1 MSMPAAPALRLERR
15 ETLVEATARTLIR
28 FIAKQRLVAGDRLP
42 SEPEL
47 IDMVGVSRLPLREA
61 LSILKGIGI
70 VEAHH
75 GKGVFV
81 KNLDIATVFSLLS
94 PLLKAQSN
102 IGVPQIIE
110 ARSYLEPTIAS
121 LAAAHRTEDHVAE
134 LARHNSRMRADV
146 DDRGT
151 FIDSDVAFHQCLAR
165 AAGNPIFHVFMAAL
179 TDLLRE
185 VQYRYPDQLEHRAA
199 SLEFHERIAAAVR
212 DRDPAGAAD
221 AMREHI
227 DYISRRL

>member
-1 MSMPAAPALRLERR
+1 MSWVAAATLHPERR
-15 ETLVEATARTLIR
+15 ETLVEVTARTLIR
-28 FIAKQRLVAGDRLP
+28 FIAKKGLVAGDRLP

-81 KNLDIATVFSLLS
+81 KNLDIASVFSLLS
-94 PLLKAQSN
+94 PLLKAQAS
-102 IGVPQIIE
+102 IGVPQIIQ
-110 ARSYLEPTIAS
+110 ARSYLEPMIAS
-121 LAAAHRTEDHVAE
+121 LAAEHRTDDHLAE
-134 LARHNSRMRADV
+134 LEGQIAQMREHLQ
-146 DDRGT
+146 DRGT
-151 FIDSDVAFHQCLAR
+151 FIDCDVAFHQCLAR

-185 VQYRYPDQLEHRAA
+185 VQYRYPDQLLHREA
-199 SLEFHERIAAAVR
+199 SLDFHERIAAAVR
-212 DRDPAGAAD
+212 NRAAAAAAD
-221 AMREHI
+221 AMRAHI
-227 DYISRRL
+227 QYIADRL

>member
-1 MSMPAAPALRLERR
+1 MSWADAPTLRLERR

-28 FIAKQRLVAGDRLP
+28 FIAKQGLVGGDRLP

-75 GKGVFV
+75 GKGVYV
-81 KNLDIATVFSLLS
+81 KNLDIASVFSLLS
-94 PLLKAQSN
+94 PLLKAQAS

-110 ARSYLEPTIAS
+110 ARSYLEPMIAS
-121 LAAAHRTEDHVAE
+121 LAAGNRTEDHLAE
-134 LARHNSRMRADV
+134 LGGQIAQMREHLE
-146 DDRGT
+146 DRGA
-151 FIDSDVAFHQCLAR
+151 FIDYDVAFHQCLAR

-185 VQYRYPDQLEHRAA
+185 VQYRYPDQLEHRGA
-199 SLEFHERIAAAVR
+199 SLEFHERIASAVR
-212 DRDPAGAAD
+212 DRDAAAAAD
-221 AMREHI
+221 AMRDHI
-227 DYISRRL
+227 KYIAQRL

>member
-1 MSMPAAPALRLERR
+1 MSSVMRLERR
-15 ETLVEATARTLIR
+15 ETLVEGTARALIR
-28 FIAKQRLVAGDRLP
+28 YISQQRLVGGDRLP

-70 VEAHH
+70 IEAQH
-75 GKGVFV
+75 GRGVLV
-81 KNLDIATVFSLLS
+81 KNLDIASVFSLLS
-94 PLLKAQSN
+94 PLLKAQAN
-102 IGVPQIIE
+102 IGVPEIIE
-110 ARSYLEPTIAS
+110 ARAYLEPTIAS
-121 LAAAHRTEDHVAE
+121 LAAEHRTGEHLAE
-134 LARHNSRMRADV
+134 LECHISRMRDHL

-151 FIDSDVAFHQCLAR
+151 FIDADVSFHQCLAR
-165 AAGNPIFHVFMAAL
+165 AAGNPIFNVFMAAL

-185 VQYRYPDQLEHRAA
+185 VQYRYPDQLDHRAT

-212 DRDPAGAAD
+212 DRDRSAAAD

-227 DYISRRL
+227 AYISRRL